1 MDSAPQKK
9 HYRLVS
15 SMCIGGSVPSN
26 FPYAVPQ
33 SEICAVHVTRGLLV
47 SGLLPKNMGSQDW
60 MRILLTLCLQVY
72 LTYLIY
78 NSITRLIRRPIGSM
92 EEAKDASVLMMPSI
106 TICPTTMRDK
116 SDRRA
121 KNITAD
127 FGTLPKLK
135 DWIEGIEFQAHVI
148 INNRYIF
155 QFS

>member
-1 MDSAPQKK
+1 
-9 HYRLVS
+9 
-15 SMCIGGSVPSN
+15 
-26 FPYAVPQ
+26 
-33 SEICAVHVTRGLLV
+33 
-47 SGLLPKNMGSQDW
+47 

-78 NSITRLIRRPIGSM
+78 NSITRLIGRPIGSM

-127 FGTLPKLK
+127 YGNLPKLK

>member
-15 SMCIGGSVPSN
+15 SMYIGGSLPSN
-26 FPYAVPQ
+26 FPYVVLQ
-33 SEICAVHVTRGLLV
+33 SEISAVNG
-47 SGLLPKNMGSQDW
+47 GLLPRNMGSQDW

-78 NSITRLIRRPIGSM
+78 NSITRLIGRPIGSM

-106 TICPTTMRDK
+106 TICPTAMRDK

-127 FGTLPKLK
+127 YGNLPKLK